1 MNLNYLK
8 KVNNILNKYKAIL
21 LSGILLFIKKENS
34 KVAMTYGLLTL
45 IGYILMN
52 DKENEEHS
60 KENSE
65 VNNNSWKEFIQKKIN
80 KTNISLGKNK
90 DTSSE
95 TSEEYTNNNIV
106 NNHKNHNEKNEN
118 NVYNEV
124 ENNDNLENDENL
136 ENNNNTENI
145 EIKTEKKGNILDN
158 IKTKISNLHKK
169 IKEKHVNKIVDKFN
183 KKNAYPDKIN
193 TMNKEY
199 NDIDDNIFQ
208 LKVNEN
214 NKNIPIFNLRS
225 SDNID
230 FFWNF
235 HLHNA
240 DNSKI
245 NNLILCRDIH
255 QWMSNTSISNE
266 DLDNKCYPIYIILKD
281 HKTNNEIMIFE
292 AYKIFVY
299 PNENGNK
306 HAFISKGNN
315 YKAIEEVLNILIDL
329 NYIKNILNNKE
340 YESYNLTSHDSVCL
354 FLNNLLSHFLP
365 SETQNG
371 EVINIDVNQFNENK
385 NTFDYFYHT
394 NNMET
399 EMFNTNI

>member
-1 MNLNYLK
+1 MNLNSLK
-8 KVNNILNKYKAIL
+8 NINNVLSKYKTLLLSAIL
-21 LSGILLFIKKENS
+21 LFTKQENT
-34 KVAMTYGLLTL
+34 KITMTYGLLTL
-45 IGYILMN
+45 IGYIIMN
-52 DKENEEHS
+52 DKENNEET

-65 VNNNSWKEFIQKKIN
+65 INNNSWKEFIQKKVNNKSNVTLGHVNENDTESLNNSDIN
-80 KTNISLGKNK
+80 KSILHNQEIINNSNNE
-90 DTSSE
+90 DTE
-95 TSEEYTNNNIV
+95 D
-106 NNHKNHNEKNEN
+106 NEC
-118 NVYNEV
+118 
-124 ENNDNLENDENL
+124 
-136 ENNNNTENI
+136 
-145 EIKTEKKGNILDN
+145 EKKNGLFQN
-158 IKTKISNLHKK
+158 IKTKISFLHKK
-169 IKEKHVNKIVDKFN
+169 IKEKRVNKIVDKFN
-183 KKNAYPDKIN
+183 KKNAYPDKISS
-193 TMNKEY
+193 MSKEY
-199 NDIDDNIFQ
+199 NDYDDNIFQ

-230 FFWNF
+230 FYWNF
-235 HLHNA
+235 HFHNA

-299 PNENGNK
+299 PNEHGNK

-315 YKAIEEVLNILIDL
+315 YKAIEEVLKILIDL
-329 NYIKNILNNKE
+329 NYIKDMLNGKD

-365 SETQNG
+365 SETQKG

>member
-52 DKENEEHS
+52 DKENEEQS

-169 IKEKHVNKIVDKFN
+169 IKEKRVNKIVDKFN

-199 NDIDDNIFQ
+199 NDLDDNIFQ

-329 NYIKNILNNKE
+329 NYIKDILNNKE